1 MKHSVLFV
9 VVDSGGKWLNESC
22 WPCDGKWFTA
32 HLDGE
37 EMGRVF
43 REMIVACGMSSFEGG
58 SLQAPMAGSGLELNL
73 SSFNFAY

>member
-1 MKHSVLFV
+1 MKHPVPFV
-9 VVDSGGKWLNESC
+9 VVDSAGKQLSESC
-22 WPCDGKWFTA
+22 WPSDGEWFTA

-43 REMIVACGMSSFEGG
+43 REMIVAHGMSSFEGG